1 MNEMK
6 NKKHHTMETIPKW
19 PEKNTTLWEQFQNEK
34 KITTIWKQFH
44 NGHKKIPQYGT
55 KGYIRVKRRSGLIN
69 NKSNSI
75 NRQGQSSQ
83 VWVGKESDPD
93 TKIIRTNNIG
103 RGRAQGY
110 SSKQYIQIRK

>member
-1 MNEMK
+1 VSL
-6 NKKHHTMETIPKW
+6 
-19 PEKNTTLWEQFQNEK
+19 LWYVF
-34 KITTIWKQFH
+34 
-44 NGHKKIPQYGT
+44 GS
-55 KGYIRVKRRSGLIN
+55 IRY
-69 NKSNSI
+69 SNIDTHLGGVSDFSMFVLLVLFSYLDVLFTRISLRTSI

-93 TKIIRTNNIG
+93 TKIISTNNIG